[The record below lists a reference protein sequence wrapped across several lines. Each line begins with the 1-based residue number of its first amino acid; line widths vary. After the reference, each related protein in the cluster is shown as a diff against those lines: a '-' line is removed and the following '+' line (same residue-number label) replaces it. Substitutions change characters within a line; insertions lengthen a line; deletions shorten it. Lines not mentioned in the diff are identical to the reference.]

1 MELHK
6 GAMYPHYICPVCG
19 ADLSFTPLEHGDTQP
34 EMSCHYC
41 GLSFG
46 LGDLIENQ
54 REGVYAKWR
63 SRWIEYC
70 KRWWA
75 RRRL

>member
-1 MELHK
+1 MELYK

-19 ADLSFTPLEHGDTQP
+19 ADLRFTQLERGGTQP
-34 EMSCHYC
+34 EVSCHRC
-41 GLSFG
+41 GLRFG

-54 REGVYAKWR
+54 REGVNAKWR
-63 SRWIEYC
+63 SRWTEYC

-75 RRRL
+75 RYRP